1 MKTIETK
8 KAASVNEAIEIIN
21 RLNYRNDTFEYHG
34 YTREDNADIKYRHFD
49 GYKENGELDGFS
61 LIEIVVN
68 GKLEVIRFFNHF
80 RNITVDIK
88 LGDFNLDYSRYD
100 EVIDADAKIESNAE
114 VESNGNDAEAKTKMK
129 TIETKMATN
138 GVKLY
143 YVDGKRTS
151 REACLTAAADSRENL
166 FTVEY
171 ATRHTAY
178 FTGRILDATQVYES
192 TSKAVLKELKL
203 KIDEYHGFAV
213 KLHTIGWV
221 EICKLFN
228 KDYAKSLINKIE
240 NAFIRGEYGVKI
252 DTYGKVSIL
261 PAPVIEPNPDDYAV
275 NPDALEV
282 AVNAE
287 IQAANN
293 AKINDLK
300 WKIRYVEGSIN
311 DLDQNHIAHAPNDQS
326 LKERRAE
333 LINELAALKAQLADL
348 LPTEVNTNSEYK
360 YYIQSRR
367 PIAGAV
373 PNGYI
378 SATQGEMKAYSLR
391 SDGSI
396 SIVPRKVVFGV
407 VVYDH
412 PLSDEQIINYDL
424 HVDPRNPKAEPKTE
438 PTPEVDPIITERQD
452 ARNEYYELNHVRNLI
467 EKDVDKIER
476 LRDRCKVGSP
486 KYKAYSR
493 MLADVD
499 PIIRAFGDKFIAAQD
514 RYNQSLTLRT
524 DEERAATQKAIDE
537 HNADLD
543 ARGIKYFATVYYYP
557 NGIEGEDMEN
567 FFKDCQTLKEATDFV
582 SQEDI
587 DGVYVGGIYDA
598 GWEITDR
605 NGNIVTDHN
614 TGIKMTNTTQAGFLK
629 DKINRESK
637 SIGDSSTDRD
647 EVFGLLPALGQLND
661 VDDTPVK
668 NNVDTL
674 TADIAKYQ
682 AAFEKARQ
690 ISIRAGASFYKVN
703 GETIYFNYGEVRAI
717 HSDTICFDNYKAE
730 ITFKNGKKRFR
741 YEGIAVSRTA
751 FLKIITD
758 ARAETAINAQTTDDE
773 LIDPP
778 DTEPRYAM
786 TVKETIDDLN
796 HSINWAQ
803 GILTTMQGNTYS
815 DDWQDWTRA
824 ELETAIADWT
834 SERDDLLTKPYFRN
848 LFIKEQGM
856 TLDAKNDTF
865 ISYADKEGNLRLNIF
880 LTHDGQEQAVSIT
893 TETEILAYAHSAS
906 TPTFNHQ
913 QKKSLR
919 DSLNRAIKQC
929 IRNRIGYLKSHNSK
943 MEKYEYE
950 LMHLLQGAR
959 RELEVA

>member
-1 MKTIETK
+1 MAKYEVKMSCGHTEIVNLFGAMKDRERKIAWLGEHGICTDCYKAHRDAAHAAATAEAAIKATEENLPTLTGSEKQINWALTIRANKLADLAKMVEEGNAKIADQAQRDKNQMACQATRNVLVAKTEAKFWIDNRDVNAK
-8 KAASVNEAIEIIN
+8 KLIAANNLQDEFKAEFAKLSDAASGKQMAI
-21 RLNYRNDTFEYHG
+21 
-34 YTREDNADIKYRHFD
+34 
-49 GYKENGELDGFS
+49 
-61 LIEIVVN
+61 
-68 GKLEVIRFFNHF
+68 
-80 RNITVDIK
+80 DIK

-151 REACLTAAADSRENL
+151 CEVALQAAADSRENL
-166 FTVEY
+166 FTIEY
-171 ATRHTAY
+171 ATRHNAY

-192 TSKAVLKELKL
+192 TSKAVLKELEL

-228 KDYAKSLINKIE
+228 KNYAKSLINKIE

-275 NPDALEV
+275 SPDAFDE

-287 IQAANN
+287 IELANN
-293 AKINDLK
+293 KHTP
-300 WKIRYVEGSIN
+300 EF
-311 DLDQNHIAHAPNDQS
+311 
-326 LKERRAE
+326 
-333 LINELAALKAQLADL
+333 
-348 LPTEVNTNSEYK
+348 K
-360 YYIQSRR
+360 YYLQSCR

-412 PLSDEQIINYDL
+412 PLSDQQIINYDL
-424 HVDPRNPKAEPKTE
+424 HVDPRNPKVEPDTTELSDTEPDTEPDEPKYE
-438 PTPEVDPIITERQD
+438 YKPEVDPIIKERQD

-476 LRDRCKVGSP
+476 LRDRCKPNSP
-486 KYKAYSR
+486 KHKEYNQL
-493 MLADVD
+493 LADVD

-537 HNADLD
+537 HNKDLD
-543 ARGIKYFATVYYYP
+543 ARGIKYFATVRYYP
-557 NGIEGEDMEN
+557 HGHEGEDMEN

-605 NGNIVTDHN
+605 NHNLIADHN

-637 SIGDSSTDRD
+637 SIDDYTTDRD
-647 EVFGLLPALGQLND
+647 AVFNLLPEVDDLND
-661 VDDTPVK
+661 VEIDDTPTNKPVDNRSLIRKWNEIIFSPEFKHETAKMVFTRQGSKQQLKIVWSYIFIKFDDVK
-668 NNVDTL
+668 GKFKFYLGTL
-674 TADIAKYQ
+674 FLAKYDTPAQVDKVIALIQ
-682 AAFEKARQ
+682 AAIAR
-690 ISIRAGASFYKVN
+690 GDKTFTFP
-703 GETIYFNYGEVRAI
+703 TI
-717 HSDTICFDNYKAE
+717 
-730 ITFKNGKKRFR
+730 
-741 YEGIAVSRTA
+741 
-751 FLKIITD
+751 
-758 ARAETAINAQTTDDE
+758 DE

-786 TVKETIDDLN
+786 TVKESIDGLN
-796 HSINWAQ
+796 HSINWAK
-803 GILTTMQGNTYS
+803 GVLATMQGDTYS
-815 DDWQDWTRA
+815 DDWQDWTRS
-824 ELETAIADWT
+824 ELETAITDW
-834 SERDDLLTKPYFRN
+834 
-848 LFIKEQGM
+848 
-856 TLDAKNDTF
+856 
-865 ISYADKEGNLRLNIF
+865 
-880 LTHDGQEQAVSIT
+880 T
-893 TETEILAYAHSAS
+893 TETEILAYAHSAT

-919 DSLNRAIKQC
+919 DSLNRAKQIALEN
-929 IRNRIGYLKSHNSK
+929 IRV
-943 MEKYEYE
+943 
-950 LMHLLQGAR
+950 AR
-959 RELEVA
+959 RNHNKKAEDYERELYDICNQALKEVA